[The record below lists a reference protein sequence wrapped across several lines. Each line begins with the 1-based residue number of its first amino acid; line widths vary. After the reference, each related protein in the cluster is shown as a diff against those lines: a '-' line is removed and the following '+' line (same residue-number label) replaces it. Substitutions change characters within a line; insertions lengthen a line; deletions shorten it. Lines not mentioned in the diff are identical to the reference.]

1 MEVKLRRACSGSGKE
16 EAFHFAKRG
25 SPHIAPYRCRHR
37 QLSRRGAIRD
47 LHYGAPRSF
56 RSRPDR
62 EFGKQLFHAAFR
74 WSAGFKLSDTCSKV
88 IVQEVKESGFK
99 ISCCY
104 PKLEA
109 FFIRRIDSGIK
120 RSSSTSLRTPE
131 SGSHPGPWF
140 GCGEHF
146 EPLPVI
152 QPARSLFTHLS

>member
-1 MEVKLRRACSGSGKE
+1 
-16 EAFHFAKRG
+16 
-25 SPHIAPYRCRHR
+25 
-37 QLSRRGAIRD
+37 
-47 LHYGAPRSF
+47 
-56 RSRPDR
+56 
-62 EFGKQLFHAAFR
+62 
-74 WSAGFKLSDTCSKV
+74 
-88 IVQEVKESGFK
+88 VQEVKESGFK

-152 QPARSLFTHLS
+152 QPARSLFTHLSWRAFIRLAQRKSGSISNDRDPSGV